1 MLICLITSKINR
13 PLLIDAREQV
23 EETVKVDRAWEVEK
37 RFQLI
42 AVLAVRTFDQLD
54 RATTR
59 LSMVVVARR
68 CRGNGGAIGFKN
80 RPANTTWSNVSPA
93 GRLVPR

>member
-13 PLLIDAREQV
+13 PRLSDAREQV

-42 AVLAVRTFDQLD
+42 AMLIVRTFDHWAVQLRETERD
-54 RATTR
+54 FR
-59 LSMVVVARR
+59 
-68 CRGNGGAIGFKN
+68 
-80 RPANTTWSNVSPA
+80 WS
-93 GRLVPR
+93 L